1 MFIKVT
7 TSGGRRYAQLVE
19 SFRNESGQPRQRT
32 LATLGRLEAGGDV
45 DRLIQALHRAQ
56 GRDDAAPGASAAIKG
71 LQFLESR
78 STGDVWALW
87 QLWQSLDLEGL
98 ALAWSGSKSEV
109 DTLGCLRTMVFNRLC
124 DPASKLGVLRW
135 LETVA
140 LPKGFGFEA
149 AAPEHHHLL
158 RAMDVLD
165 DHADAIAD
173 RLALLMRPLID
184 QELSVVFYDLTTVRI
199 HGEHQVDQ
207 DVRAVGASKEGGVA
221 RQFMLSLVQTAEGLP
236 IAHEVH
242 PGNTAEAATLLPMI
256 RKLLERWPL
265 KRVVLVAD
273 RGLLSLNNLR
283 ELDALRAELAKA
295 GRAVSLEYVLAVP
308 AARYGEFK
316 DELQALHQAH
326 DSSQA
331 WVAEM
336 TWRHSTRADK
346 ADKAGNVDTAA
357 EGTATAGADD
367 SQTQPVKPAKPAPEI
382 VTYRLV
388 VDHDPE
394 AAQRRTLARRAE
406 MAELVALGE
415 QWGGRLDA
423 QEQGQRSRGRPLS
436 DSGAKARL
444 YNAVKEANLAHLI
457 KVDLKSELFQF
468 TIDEARQQYLERLDG
483 KLLLVTNTDAPAA
496 EVVQRYKSLAD
507 IERGFRAL
515 KSEIEIGP
523 VYHRLPRRIR
533 AHALVCFLA
542 LILHRVLRMR
552 LKASQRPES
561 PARLLEQLRR
571 VQHQTAR
578 TADGQLLRGLTE
590 LGGLQKEL
598 FSALGVAL
606 PSPSEI
612 TPTNQSDAPVS
623 L

>member
-1 MFIKVT
+1 VFIKVT

-32 LATLGRLEAGGDV
+32 LATLGRLEPDGDV

-56 GRDDAAPGASAAIKG
+56 GREDAAPGASAAIKG

-316 DELQALHQAH
+316 DELQTLHQAH

-336 TWRHSTRADK
+336 TWQHSTRANK
-346 ADKAGNVDTAA
+346 ADDVDAAAA
-357 EGTATAGADD
+357 EGAATAGADE
-367 SQTQPVKPAKPAPEI
+367 SQTQPVKAARAAPEI

-388 VDHDPE
+388 VDHDPA

-423 QEQGQRSRGRPLS
+423 QEQGQRGRGRPLS

-496 EVVQRYKSLAD
+496 EVVQRYRSLAD

>member
-1 MFIKVT
+1 VFIKVT

-19 SFRNESGQPRQRT
+19 SFRNEAGQPRQRT
-32 LATLGRLEAGGDV
+32 LATLGRLEPGGDV
-45 DRLIQALHRAQ
+45 DRLIQSLHRAQ
-56 GRDDAAPGASAAIKG
+56 GREDAAPGASASVQG

-78 STGDVWALW
+78 SAGDVWALW
-87 QLWQSLDLEGL
+87 QLWQSLGLEGL
-98 ALAWSGSKSEV
+98 SLAWRGSKCEV
-109 DTLGCLRTMVFNRLC
+109 DILACLRALVFNRLC
-124 DPASKLGVLRW
+124 DPSSKLGALRW
-135 LETVA
+135 LQTVA

-165 DHADAIAD
+165 DHAQAIAD

-199 HGEHQVDQ
+199 HGQHRVEQ
-207 DVRAVGASKEGGVA
+207 DVRTVGASKEGGVA
-221 RQFMLSLVQTAEGLP
+221 RQFMLSLVQTADGLP

-242 PGNTAEAATLLPMI
+242 PGNTAEAGTLLPMI
-256 RKLLERWPL
+256 RKLLARWPL

-283 ELDALRAELAKA
+283 ELDALRVELVA
-295 GRAVSLEYVLAVP
+295 GGRGVSLEYVLAVP

-316 DELQALHQAH
+316 DELQALHQAR
-326 DSSQA
+326 DGSQP

-336 TWRHSTRADK
+336 TWQHKVK
-346 ADKAGNVDTAA
+346 ADKAAKASAA
-357 EGTATAGADD
+357 EACDNAAGSTTGAGPE
-367 SQTQPVKPAKPAPEI
+367 QTVEAH
-382 VTYRLV
+382 RLV

-394 AAQRRTLARRAE
+394 VAQRRTEARRQQI
-406 MAELVALGE
+406 AELVALGE

-423 QEQGQRSRGRPLS
+423 QDQGQRSRGRPLS

-444 YNAVKEANLAHLI
+444 YHAVKDASLAHLI
-457 KVDLKSELFQF
+457 KVDLKSDLFQF
-468 TIDEARQQYLERLDG
+468 TIDEERQAYLERLDG

-515 KSEIEIGP
+515 KSDIEIGP
-523 VYHRLPRRIR
+523 VHHRLPRRIR

-552 LKASQRPES
+552 LKAHQRTES

-571 VQHQTAR
+571 VQQQTAR
-578 TADGQLLRGLTE
+578 TADGQTLRGLTE
-590 LGGLQKEL
+590 LGAQQKDL
-598 FSALGVAL
+598 FAAIGAAL
-606 PSPSEI
+606 PNPAQI
-612 TPTNQSDAPVS
+612 AATNQNDAPAS

>member
-32 LATLGRLEAGGDV
+32 LATLGRLEPGGDV

-56 GRDDAAPGASAAIKG
+56 GREDAAPGASASIQG

-78 STGDVWALW
+78 TAGDVWALW
-87 QLWQSLDLEGL
+87 HLWQSLDLEGL
-98 ALAWSGSKSEV
+98 SLAWGTSKSEV

-124 DPASKLGVLRW
+124 DPGSKLGVLRW

-140 LPKGFGFEA
+140 LPKGFGFEE
-149 AAPEHHHLL
+149 APPQHHQLL

-165 DHADAIAD
+165 EHADAIAD

-184 QELSVVFYDLTTVRI
+184 QDLSVVFYDLTTVRI
-199 HGEHQVDQ
+199 HGEHRLDD
-207 DVRAVGASKEGGVA
+207 DVRAFGASKEGGVA

-242 PGNTAEAATLLPMI
+242 PGNMAAAATLLPMI

-273 RGLLSLNNLR
+273 RGLLNLNNLR
-283 ELDALRAELAKA
+283 ALDALRAELAVE
-295 GRAVSLEYVLAVP
+295 GRTVNLEYVLAVP

-316 DELQALHQAH
+316 DELLALHKAQ
-326 DSSQA
+326 DNSQP
-331 WVAEM
+331 WVAET
-336 TWRHSTRADK
+336 TWQHGV
-346 ADKAGNVDTAA
+346 KAGKT
-357 EGTATAGADD
+357 
-367 SQTQPVKPAKPAPEI
+367 KPTKHAVA
-382 VTYRLV
+382 YRLV
-388 VDHDPE
+388 IAHDPE
-394 AAQRRTLARRAE
+394 AAQRRTQARRDQIQ
-406 MAELVALGE
+406 ELVSLGE

-423 QEQGQRSRGRPLS
+423 QEQGESGPGRPLS
-436 DSGAKARL
+436 DSGATARL
-444 YNAVKEANLAHLI
+444 YHAVKEANLAHLI
-457 KVDLKSELFQF
+457 KVDLESELFQF

-496 EVVQRYKSLAD
+496 EVVERYKSLAD

-552 LKASQRPES
+552 LKARQRAES
-561 PARLLEQLRR
+561 PGRLLEQLRR
-571 VQHQTAR
+571 VQSQTAR
-578 TADGQLLRGLTE
+578 TADGQLLSGLTE
-590 LGGLQKEL
+590 LGGLQKDL
-598 FSALGVAL
+598 FAALGVAV
-606 PSPSEI
+606 PTPNEI
-612 TPTNQSDAPVS
+612 VATTQRDAPAC